1 MAAAQMERRA
11 RPWPRQ
17 QARAIRIPASGE
29 RVTGDEIDEVI
40 ALTFD
45 GNPQIRGRAVKRLCP
60 CHVQANE
67 ARVWDRVIAL
77 ADDPDPYVRAQVL
90 HALGDGS
97 PRVREAEVV
106 ATVERLRDDPDPHL
120 RRRVRRLLAEYRRTG
135 RINIL

>member
-1 MAAAQMERRA
+1 MAAAQVEGRA
-11 RPWPRQ
+11 RPWPKER
-17 QARAIRIPASGE
+17 ARAVRIPAEGE
-29 RVTGDEIDEVI
+29 HVTGDEIDEVI

-45 GNPQIRGRAVKRLCP
+45 KNPRVRGRALKRLCP

-67 ARVWDRVIAL
+67 ARIWDRVIAL

-97 PRVREAEVV
+97 PRAREAEVV
-106 ATVERLRDDPDPHL
+106 TTVQRMHDDPDPHL
-120 RRRVRRLLAEYRRTG
+120 RRRVRKLLAEYRRTG